1 MKIKKSQLRKIILE
15 SLIVE
20 AISVEQAEAKLE
32 KEKMKIWKSMIFVMK
47 RDGVDAVKNG
57 AKKYDYVRV
66 RGSAWDREN
75 PFETKYYDGIPYG
88 VEHTTE
94 EEIFTNIDTFVP
106 EDVSEDDRS
115 NSILWLIKQF
125 KSDLGLFFALTEE
138 ARILDLLEDHNENMG
153 EVKLTNKVRNSL
165 EKFGQFKHII
175 NPPEKRD
182 LFRIKDMQELFSI
195 VEAHEEAI
203 DAENK
208 RLGSRISGENVIKGF
223 IPLRGELNI
232 AGENMIRK
240 NTQTGFYT
248 KPDSEG
254 IVIGEIHSKA
264 AAIKLGIDTDW
275 CTAAP
280 GLSFFDDYYET
291 NDPLIYIEIRGS
303 RYQFS
308 YHKKQFMDINDE
320 PVSREIKDKLSNIVW
335 KALTDKY
342 GSAAF
347 NKFPAIGGWAL
358 TNIPNIEIKSDQIM
372 ELLDDN
378 NIRNLD
384 RNQIRV
390 LAKHPATTDEGL
402 KKIASSYAGKEVL
415 WRKNISND
423 VLKFY
428 VDYRLK
434 YDLLTDDELAFIFK
448 EHKDLDYSFYLID
461 HPEVYKHLTHS
472 EMPLDDNLIEY
483 IMVNGNDGHQKAL
496 IYRGDLPA
504 KYIRIL
510 YNSYKNE
517 GKSTLKI
524 LDGEN
529 VPEDI
534 LADAFKISDIRY
546 HTRIASNPK
555 TPAYILLAM
564 AKNSPFKNTD
574 DLAMRIV
581 NHPNLT
587 KEIYNIYIDRAI
599 KEEVTYR
606 VSLTAS
612 RYVRERNPVIDLDI
626 IEKIYQWKPKRGQ
639 RLKDLWNNPA
649 IYESSSHK
657 NRWLKIAGLLD

>member
-15 SLIVE
+15 SLLVE
-20 AISVEQAEAKLE
+20 AVSVEQAEAKFE
-32 KEKMKIWKSMIFVMK
+32 KEKMKAWKSMLFVMK
-47 RDGVDAVKNG
+47 RDGVDAVKND

-66 RGSAWDREN
+66 RGSEWDREN
-75 PFETKYYDGIPYG
+75 PFEAIYHDGVAYG
-88 VEHTTE
+88 VEHVTE

-106 EDVSEDDRS
+106 EDVSEADRS

-138 ARILDLLEDHNENMG
+138 AKILDLLEDHNENMG

-165 EKFGQFKHII
+165 EKFGQFKHLI
-175 NPPEKRD
+175 NPAEKRD
-182 LFRIKDMQELFSI
+182 LFRIANMQELFSI
-195 VEAHEEAI
+195 IETHEEAI

-208 RLGSRISGENVIKGF
+208 RLGSKISGENVIKGF
-223 IPLRGELNI
+223 IPLRGGLNI
-232 AGENMIRK
+232 TAGNMIQK

-254 IVIGEIHSKA
+254 IVVGEIHSKA
-264 AAIKLGIDTDW
+264 AAVKLGIDTDW

-280 GLSFFDDYYET
+280 GLSFFDDYYEP
-291 NDPLIYIEIRGS
+291 NDPLIYIEIAGS

-308 YHKKQFMDINDE
+308 YHKKQFMNIRDE
-320 PVSREIKDKLSNIVW
+320 PVSGEIKNKLSNIIW
-335 KALTDKY
+335 KSLTDKY

-372 ELLDDN
+372 ELLDN
-378 NIRNLD
+378 NIRELN
-384 RNQIRV
+384 RNQIRALV
-390 LAKHPATTDEGL
+390 KQPAMPDEGL
-402 KKIASSYAGKEVL
+402 KKIVDSYAGKEVL
-415 WRKNISND
+415 SRKNLSYD
-423 VLKFY
+423 VLKYY

-434 YDLLTDDELAFIFK
+434 YDLLTEDELSYILREYK
-448 EHKDLDYSFYLID
+448 NLPYSFFVID
-461 HPEVYKHLTHS
+461 HPGIYKHLTHS

-517 GKSTLKI
+517 GKNTLKI

-555 TPAYILLAM
+555 TPAYILLDM

-574 DLAMRIV
+574 DLAMIIV

-612 RYVRERNPVIDLDI
+612 RYVRQRNPVIDLDI

-639 RLKDLWNNPA
+639 RLKDLWANPA

-657 NRWLKIAGLLD
+657 NRWLKIAGIIK